1 MPLTTHL
8 TPRLGTRL
16 RRTAAAAALLALTV
30 TACGTEHPGQQE
42 AQSAVP
48 RPSFTPRPKCAQPT
62 EAAPEQTSSSTPT
75 PMATAATGTPH
86 EGNSDDRPPNYG
98 DNHAYRAAGELSP
111 AKRAKGEASAKLIRY
126 ELEKA
131 RKEGDVSAKRITAA
145 LAHLGCGT
153 EHGLYISNGYY
164 SVHTGDVCVSGR
176 LTAKELT
183 IGVHGAYAEP
193 QPGTGPC
200 VENRGGH

>member
-30 TACGTEHPGQQE
+30 TACGTERPGQQE

-62 EAAPEQTSSSTPT
+62 AAAPEQTSSSTPT
-75 PMATAATGTPH
+75 PTATAATETPH

-111 AKRAKGEASAKLIRY
+111 DKRAKGEASAKLIRY

-131 RKEGDVSAKRITAA
+131 RKEGDVSEKRITAA

-153 EHGLYISNGYY
+153 EHGVYIWGGLY

-183 IGVHGAYAEP
+183 ISVHGAYAEP

>member
-1 MPLTTHL
+1 MPLTTH
-8 TPRLGTRL
+8 PGTRL

-30 TACGTEHPGQQE
+30 TACGTEHPGQQQ

-62 EAAPEQTSSSTPT
+62 EAPSKLTSSSTPT
-75 PMATAATGTPH
+75 PTPTAATGTPH
-86 EGNSDDRPPNYG
+86 AGSSDDRPPNHG
-98 DNHAYRAAGELSP
+98 DNHAYRRAGELSP
-111 AKRAKGEASAKLIRY
+111 DKRAKGEASAERIRY

-131 RKEGDVSAKRITAA
+131 RKEGDVGKKRITAA

-153 EHGLYISNGYY
+153 EHGLYIGNGYY
-164 SVHTGDVCVSGR
+164 SVHTGDVCVSGHV
-176 LTAKELT
+176 TKEELT
-183 IGVHGAYAEP
+183 ITVHGAYAEP

>member
-30 TACGTEHPGQQE
+30 TACGTEQQPGQQQ

-62 EAAPEQTSSSTPT
+62 EAPAKQTSSPTPT
-75 PMATAATGTPH
+75 ATAATGTPH
-86 EGNSDDRPPNYG
+86 EGNSGDRPPNYG
-98 DNHAYRAAGELSP
+98 DNHAYRMAGELSP
-111 AKRAKGEASAKLIRY
+111 DKRAKGEASAGLIRY

-131 RKEGDVSAKRITAA
+131 RKEGDVSEKRIAAA
-145 LAHLGCGT
+145 LAHVGCGK
-153 EHGLYISNGYY
+153 EHGVYIWHGLY

-176 LTAKELT
+176 LTAEELT
-183 IGVHGAYAEP
+183 IEVHGAYAEP

>member
-1 MPLTTHL
+1 MPLTTHPV
-8 TPRLGTRL
+8 TRLGG
-16 RRTAAAAALLALTV
+16 AAAAAVLLALAM
-30 TACGTEHPGQQE
+30 TACGTERPGQQQ

-48 RPSFTPRPKCAQPT
+48 RPSFTPRPKCAQPI
-62 EAAPEQTSSSTPT
+62 EAPSEQTSSPTPT
-75 PMATAATGTPH
+75 ATAATGTPH

-98 DNHAYRAAGELSP
+98 DNHAYRMAGELSP

-131 RKEGDVSAKRITAA
+131 RKEGDVSKKRITAA
-145 LAHLGCGT
+145 LAHLGCGK
-153 EHGLYISNGYY
+153 EHGVYIWDGLY

>member
-1 MPLTTHL
+1 MPLTTH
-8 TPRLGTRL
+8 LGTRL
-16 RRTAAAAALLALTV
+16 RRTASAAALLALTV
-30 TACGTEHPGQQE
+30 TACGTEHPGQQQ

-62 EAAPEQTSSSTPT
+62 ETPAKQTSSPTPT
-75 PMATAATGTPH
+75 ANEATGAPH
-86 EGNSDDRPPNYG
+86 EGDSGDRPPNYAE
-98 DNHAYRAAGELSP
+98 NHAYRMAGELSP
-111 AKRAKGEASAKLIRY
+111 DKRAKGEASAQRIRY

-131 RKEGDVSAKRITAA
+131 RKEGDVSEKRIAAA
-145 LAHLGCGT
+145 LARLGCGK
-153 EHGLYISNGYY
+153 EHGVYIWHGLY

-176 LTAKELT
+176 LTAQELT
-183 IGVHGAYAEP
+183 IEVHGAYAEP